1 MYFSPQ
7 FVAVGTPVSVSRTG
21 TPCISTFFSTI
32 CTRDD
37 SSVLR
42 PYICRGLSVL
52 DHLGLKAFSDVQIL
66 VELRALVRLEFK
78 EIAEFST
85 VCHCKCGIPT
95 AISRTDTS
103 LCHSLSQHSEL
114 HDAEFFHHFP
124 GGLVLFRFSCFHGGH
139 TTSNIIQLI
148 LFAFSGHF

>member
-42 PYICRGLSVL
+42 PEYLSRFECPGPSGPQGFLRCPNTRRTTCPGPSGIQRNRRVFHGLPLQMWVPN
-52 DHLGLKAFSDVQIL
+52 G
-66 VELRALVRLEFK
+66 
-78 EIAEFST
+78 
-85 VCHCKCGIPT
+85 
-95 AISRTDTS
+95 ISRTDTS